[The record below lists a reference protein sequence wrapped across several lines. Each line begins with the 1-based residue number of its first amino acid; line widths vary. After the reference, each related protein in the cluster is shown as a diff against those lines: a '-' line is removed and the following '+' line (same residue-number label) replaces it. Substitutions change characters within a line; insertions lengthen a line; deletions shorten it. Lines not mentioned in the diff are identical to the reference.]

1 MCNNFNL
8 KKKNVAADMEKIFPK
23 IKTKSLMDGVRM
35 IRKKINGFK
44 EINTNIV
51 VFGIMRNVFMNAR
64 EN

>member
-1 MCNNFNL
+1 
-8 KKKNVAADMEKIFPK
+8 MEKIFPK

>member
-35 IRKKINGFK
+35 IRKKTNGFK